1 LTPPAFPASK
11 CVMEKAPGA
20 AVDISIVVPVFNEAE
35 SIPELVERTFAAMEA
50 LGRPFEMILVDD
62 GSTDGSREI
71 FARLTRERPGLKV
84 IRFSRNYGQTAA
96 FAAGFD
102 AASGGIIVTMD
113 GDLQNPPEEI
123 GRLVEDLEA
132 RDLDLVSGWRK
143 DRKDRALSRKLPSF
157 FANRIISK
165 ITGVKLH
172 DYGCSLKA
180 YRSDVLKGVQLYGE
194 LHRFIPVLV
203 SMEGG
208 RIGELPVG
216 HAAREKG
223 KSKYGILRTYKV
235 IVDLMTVTFLKQ
247 YGDRPQHAFGIFG
260 LFLLGAGIV
269 IDAYLAGLKIL
280 TGVDIGGRP
289 LLVLGTL
296 MIIAGIQLLSIGLL
310 SEVMA
315 RTYYES
321 QGKPR
326 YRIREILGK

>member
-1 LTPPAFPASK
+1 MPSDP
-11 CVMEKAPGA
+11 
-20 AVDISIVVPVFNEAE
+20 VDISVVVPIFNEVE
-35 SIPELVERTFAAMEA
+35 SIPELTERTVAVLEGME
-50 LGRPFEMILVDD
+50 RPYEIILVDD
-62 GSTDGSREI
+62 GSTDGSAELYPSLVDRYSGLKI
-71 FARLTRERPGLKV
+71 VRFARN
-84 IRFSRNYGQTAA
+84 FGQTAA

-102 AASGGIIVTMD
+102 LAAGEIIVTMD

-123 GRLVEDLEA
+123 PKLVKSLEDE
-132 RDLDLVSGWRK
+132 DLDLVSGWRK
-143 DRKDRALSRKLPSF
+143 ERKDRALSRKLPSF
-157 FANRIISK
+157 FANRIISG
-165 ITGVKLH
+165 ITGVTLH

-180 YRSDVLKGVQLYGE
+180 YRADVLKGVQLYGE

-208 RIGELPVG
+208 RIAE
-216 HAAREKG
+216 AAVRHEARKKG

-260 LFLLGAGIV
+260 LLLLGGGILV
-269 IDAYLAGLKIL
+269 DGYLAGLKIL
-280 TGVDIGGRP
+280 TGQDIGGRP
-289 LLVLGTL
+289 MLLLGTL

-321 QGKPR
+321 QGKSR
-326 YRIREILGK
+326 YRIREILGR

>member
-1 LTPPAFPASK
+1 MNRVVS
-11 CVMEKAPGA
+11 GDS
-20 AVDISIVVPVFNEAE
+20 VDISIVVPIYNEAE
-35 SIPELVERTFAAMEA
+35 NIPELVERTLKA
-50 LGRPFEMILVDD
+50 LRGLERSFEMILIDD
-62 GSTDGSREI
+62 GSTDGSE
-71 FARLTRERPGLKV
+71 LVYSPLVQDHSEMKV
-84 IRFSRNYGQTAA
+84 IRFSRNFGQTAA

-102 AASGGIIVTMD
+102 LASGKIIVTLD

-123 GRLVEDLEA
+123 GFLVSELEKK
-132 RDLDLVSGWRK
+132 DLDLVSGWRK
-143 DRKDRALSRKLPSF
+143 DRQDRALSRKLPSF

-180 YRSDVLKGVQLYGE
+180 YRSDIVKEVQLYGE

-208 RIGELPVG
+208 RIGELPVK
-216 HAAREKG
+216 HEARKKG
-223 KSKYGILRTYKV
+223 KSKYGILRAYKV
-235 IVDLMTVTFLKQ
+235 IVDLLTVTFLQQ

-269 IDAYLAGLKIL
+269 IDGYLAGLKIL
-280 TGVDIGGRP
+280 TGQDIGGRP
-289 LLVLGTL
+289 LLLLGTL

-326 YRIREILGK
+326 YRIRKIIGK

>member
-1 LTPPAFPASK
+1 MVQDMDQEKPA
-11 CVMEKAPGA
+11 GQI
-20 AVDISIVVPVFNEAE
+20 DISIVVPIYNEVE
-35 SIPELVERTFAAMEA
+35 NIPELVERTFAVME
-50 LGRPFEMILVDD
+50 GMDRPFEMILVDD
-62 GSTDGSREI
+62 GSTDGSE
-71 FARLTRERPGLKV
+71 AVYSSLAHTYSGLKV
-84 IRFSRNYGQTAA
+84 VRFSRNFGQTAA

-102 AASGGIIVTMD
+102 LASGSIIVTMD
-113 GDLQNPPEEI
+113 GDLQNPPEEVPH
-123 GRLVEDLEA
+123 LVEELEHK
-132 RDLDLVSGWRK
+132 DLDLVSGWRK
-143 DRKDRALSRKLPSF
+143 ERKDRALSRKIPSF
-157 FANRIISK
+157 FANRIISR

-180 YRSDVLKGVQLYGE
+180 YRADVLKGVQLYGE

-208 RIGELPVG
+208 RISEIAVR
-216 HAAREKG
+216 HEARKKG

-235 IVDLMTVTFLKQ
+235 VVDLLTVTFLKQ

-260 LFLLGAGIV
+260 FFLLIVGIL
-269 IDAYLAGLKIL
+269 IDAYLAAIKLLG
-280 TGVDIGGRP
+280 GQDIGGRP
-289 LLVLGTL
+289 LLLLGTL

-326 YRIREILGK
+326 YRIRAILGK

>member
-1 LTPPAFPASK
+1 
-11 CVMEKAPGA
+11 MEKAPGA
-20 AVDISIVVPVFNEAE
+20 AADISIVVPVFNEAE
-35 SIPELVERTFAAMEA
+35 NIPELVERTFAAMEA

-62 GSTDGSREI
+62 GSTDESQEV

-102 AASGGIIVTMD
+102 IASGGIIVTMD

-123 GRLVEDLEA
+123 GRLVEELER

-208 RIGELPVG
+208 RIGELPVS

-260 LFLLGAGIV
+260 LFLLGAGIA

-289 LLVLGTL
+289 LLLLGTL

>member
-1 LTPPAFPASK
+1 
-11 CVMEKAPGA
+11 M
-20 AVDISIVVPVFNEAE
+20 DISIVVPIYNEVE
-35 SIPELVERTFAAMEA
+35 NIPELVERTFAVME
-50 LGRPFEMILVDD
+50 GMDRPFEMILVDD
-62 GSTDGSREI
+62 GSTDGSEAVYSSLAHTYSGLKIVR
-71 FARLTRERPGLKV
+71 FARN
-84 IRFSRNYGQTAA
+84 FGQTAA

-102 AASGGIIVTMD
+102 LASGSIIVTMD
-113 GDLQNPPEEI
+113 GDLQNPPEEVPH
-123 GRLVEDLEA
+123 LVEELEHK
-132 RDLDLVSGWRK
+132 DLDLVSGWRK
-143 DRKDRALSRKLPSF
+143 DRKDRALSRKIPSF
-157 FANRIISK
+157 FANRIISR

-180 YRSDVLKGVQLYGE
+180 YRADVLKGVQLYGE

-208 RIGELPVG
+208 RIAEMSVR
-216 HAAREKG
+216 HEARRKG
-223 KSKYGILRTYKV
+223 KSKYGIFRTYKV
-235 IVDLMTVTFLKQ
+235 VVDLMTVTFLKQ

-260 LFLLGAGIV
+260 FFLLSVGIL
-269 IDAYLAGLKIL
+269 IDAYLAGVKLL
-280 TGVDIGGRP
+280 AGQDIGGRP
-289 LLVLGTL
+289 LLLLGTL

>member
-1 LTPPAFPASK
+1 MPSDP
-11 CVMEKAPGA
+11 
-20 AVDISIVVPVFNEAE
+20 VDISVVVPIFNEVE
-35 SIPELVERTFAAMEA
+35 SIPELTERTVAVLEGME
-50 LGRPFEMILVDD
+50 RPYEIILVDD
-62 GSTDGSREI
+62 GSTDGSAELYPSLVDRY
-71 FARLTRERPGLKV
+71 PGLKIV
-84 IRFSRNYGQTAA
+84 RFARNFGQTAA

-102 AASGGIIVTMD
+102 LAAGEIIVTMD

-123 GRLVEDLEA
+123 PKLVKSLEDE
-132 RDLDLVSGWRK
+132 DLDLVSGWRK
-143 DRKDRALSRKLPSF
+143 ERKDRALSRKLPSF
-157 FANRIISK
+157 FANRIISG
-165 ITGVKLH
+165 ITGVTLH

-180 YRSDVLKGVQLYGE
+180 YRADVLKGVQLYGE

-208 RIGELPVG
+208 RIAE
-216 HAAREKG
+216 AAVRHEARKKG

-260 LFLLGAGIV
+260 LLLLGGGILV
-269 IDAYLAGLKIL
+269 DGYLAGLKIL
-280 TGVDIGGRP
+280 TGQDIGGRP
-289 LLVLGTL
+289 MLLLGTL

-321 QGKPR
+321 QGKSR
-326 YRIREILGK
+326 YRIREILGR

>member
-1 LTPPAFPASK
+1 
-11 CVMEKAPGA
+11 MPGEPL
-20 AVDISIVVPVFNEAE
+20 DISIVTPIYNEVE
-35 SIPELVERTFAAMEA
+35 NIPELVERTFAVME
-50 LGRPFEMILVDD
+50 GMERSFEMILVDD
-62 GSTDGSREI
+62 GSTDGSEAVYSSLAHTYR
-71 FARLTRERPGLKV
+71 GLKV
-84 IRFSRNYGQTAA
+84 VRFARNFGQTAA

-102 AASGGIIVTMD
+102 LASGAIIVTMD

-123 GRLVEDLEA
+123 PHLVEELENK
-132 RDLDLVSGWRK
+132 DLDLVSGWRK
-143 DRKDRALSRKLPSF
+143 DRKDRALSRKIPSF
-157 FANRIISK
+157 FANRIISR

-180 YRSDVLKGVQLYGE
+180 YSAEVLKGVQLYGE

-208 RIGELPVG
+208 RITEIPVR
-216 HAAREKG
+216 HEARKKG

-235 IVDLMTVTFLKQ
+235 VVDLLTVTFLKQ

-260 LFLLGAGIV
+260 LLLLGGGTIV
-269 IDAYLAGLKIL
+269 DGYLAGLKLL
-280 TGVDIGGRP
+280 TGQDIGGRP
-289 LLVLGTL
+289 LLILGTL

>member
-1 LTPPAFPASK
+1 
-11 CVMEKAPGA
+11 MEREMPGEPI
-20 AVDISIVVPVFNEAE
+20 DISIVIPIYNEVE
-35 SIPELVERTFAAMEA
+35 NIPELVERTFAVME
-50 LGRPFEMILVDD
+50 GMERSFEMILVDD
-62 GSTDGSREI
+62 GSTDGSE
-71 FARLTRERPGLKV
+71 AVYSSLAHTYQGLKV
-84 IRFSRNYGQTAA
+84 VRFARNFGQTAA

-102 AASGGIIVTMD
+102 LASGVIIVTMD

-123 GRLVEDLEA
+123 PSIVEELEKK
-132 RDLDLVSGWRK
+132 DLDLVSGWRK
-143 DRKDRALSRKLPSF
+143 DRKDRALSRKIPSF
-157 FANRIISK
+157 FANRIISR

-180 YRSDVLKGVQLYGE
+180 YRAEVLKGVQLYGE

-208 RIGELPVG
+208 RITEIPVQ
-216 HAAREKG
+216 HEARRKG

-235 IVDLMTVTFLKQ
+235 IVDLLTVTFLKQ

-260 LFLLGAGIV
+260 LLLQGGGTIV
-269 IDAYLAGLKIL
+269 DGYLAGLKL
-280 TGVDIGGRP
+280 LGGQDIGGRP
-289 LLVLGTL
+289 LLILGTL

-310 SEVMA
+310 SEVVA

>member
-1 LTPPAFPASK
+1 MDPETTGGP
-11 CVMEKAPGA
+11 
-20 AVDISIVVPVFNEAE
+20 VDISIVVPLYNEVE
-35 SIPELVERTFAAMEA
+35 NIPELVERTFAVMEG
-50 LGRPFEMILVDD
+50 LERPFEMILVDD
-62 GSTDGSREI
+62 GSTDGSEAVYSSLAHTYR
-71 FARLTRERPGLKV
+71 GLKV
-84 IRFSRNYGQTAA
+84 VRFARNFGQTAA

-102 AASGGIIVTMD
+102 LASGGIIVTMD

-123 GRLVEDLEA
+123 PHLVEELEGK
-132 RDLDLVSGWRK
+132 DLDLVSGWRK
-143 DRKDRALSRKLPSF
+143 DRRDRALSRKLPSF
-157 FANRIISK
+157 VANRIISR

-180 YRSDVLKGVQLYGE
+180 YRGNLLKDVQLYGE

-208 RIGELPVG
+208 RIAEIPVR
-216 HAAREKG
+216 HEARRKG
-223 KSKYGILRTYKV
+223 RSKYGIMRTYKV
-235 IVDLMTVTFLKQ
+235 IVDLITVTFLKQ

-260 LFLLGAGIV
+260 LLLLGGGIL
-269 IDAYLAGLKIL
+269 IDGYLAGLKL
-280 TGVDIGGRP
+280 LAGRDIGGRP
-289 LLVLGTL
+289 LLILGTL

>member
-1 LTPPAFPASK
+1 MDEPI
-11 CVMEKAPGA
+11 PGA
-20 AVDISIVVPVFNEAE
+20 AVDISIVVPVYNEVE
-35 SIPELVERTFAAMEA
+35 SIPELVERTFAVLEGME
-50 LGRPFEMILVDD
+50 RPFEMILVDD
-62 GSTDGSREI
+62 GSTDGSEAIYSSLAHTYNGLKIIR
-71 FARLTRERPGLKV
+71 FARN
-84 IRFSRNYGQTAA
+84 FGQTAA

-102 AASGGIIVTMD
+102 LASGKIIVTLD

-123 GRLVEDLEA
+123 PGLVQHLEK

-157 FANRIISK
+157 FANRIISR

-208 RIGELPVG
+208 RIGEMPVR
-216 HAAREKG
+216 HESRKKG

-235 IVDLMTVTFLKQ
+235 IVDLLTVTFLKQ

-260 LFLLGAGIV
+260 LLLMGGGIV
-269 IDAYLAGLKIL
+269 VDGYLAGVKLL
-280 TGVDIGGRP
+280 TGQDIGGRP
-289 LLVLGTL
+289 LLILGTL

-326 YRIREILGK
+326 YRIREILGR

>member
-1 LTPPAFPASK
+1 MSQ
-11 CVMEKAPGA
+11 EAPGRS
-20 AVDISIVVPVFNEAE
+20 AVDISIVVPIYNEAE
-35 SIPELVERTFAAMEA
+35 NIPELVERTFAAMEG
-50 LGRPFEMILVDD
+50 LGRPFEVILIDD
-62 GSTDGSREI
+62 GSTDQSRSVYSPLVP
-71 FARLTRERPGLKV
+71 ARPGLRV

-102 AASGGIIVTMD
+102 LAAGRIIVTMD

-123 GRLVEDLEA
+123 GVLVAELEK
-132 RDLDLVSGWRK
+132 RELDLVSGWRK

-157 FANRIISK
+157 FANRIISR

-180 YRSDVLKGVQLYGE
+180 YRSDLLKGVQLYGE

-208 RIGELPVG
+208 RIGELPVR
-216 HAAREKG
+216 HAARKKG
-223 KSKYGILRTYKV
+223 KSKYGILRAYKV

-260 LFLLGAGIV
+260 LFLLGAGTA

-280 TGVDIGGRP
+280 TGEDIGGRP
-289 LLVLGTL
+289 LLLLGTL

-326 YRIREILGK
+326 YRVREILGE

>member
-1 LTPPAFPASK
+1 
-11 CVMEKAPGA
+11 MEKAPGA

-35 SIPELVERTFAAMEA
+35 NISELVERTFAAMEG

-71 FARLTRERPGLKV
+71 FTRLTRERPGLKV

-123 GRLVEDLEA
+123 GRLVEDLET

-157 FANRIISK
+157 FANRIISR

-180 YRSDVLKGVQLYGE
+180 YRSEVLQGVQLYGE

-208 RIGELPVG
+208 RIGELPVR

-223 KSKYGILRTYKV
+223 KSKYGILRIYKV
-235 IVDLMTVTFLKQ
+235 IVDLMTVTFLKE

-260 LFLLGAGIV
+260 LFLLGAGIA

-280 TGVDIGGRP
+280 TGVNIGGRP
-289 LLVLGTL
+289 LLLLGTL

>member
-1 LTPPAFPASK
+1 MTPPAFPASK

>member
-1 LTPPAFPASK
+1 
-11 CVMEKAPGA
+11 MEKGIQGGP
-20 AVDISIVVPVFNEAE
+20 VDISIVVPIYNEVE
-35 SIPELVERTFAAMEA
+35 NIPELVERTFAVME
-50 LGRPFEMILVDD
+50 GMNRPFEMILVDD
-62 GSTDGSREI
+62 GSTDGSE
-71 FARLTRERPGLKV
+71 AVYSSLAHTYKGLKV
-84 IRFSRNYGQTAA
+84 ARFSRNFGQTAA

-102 AASGGIIVTMD
+102 LASGGIIVTMD

-123 GRLVEDLEA
+123 PHLVEELEH

-143 DRKDRALSRKLPSF
+143 ERRDRALSRKIPSF
-157 FANRIISK
+157 FANRIISRV
-165 ITGVKLH
+165 TGVKLH

-180 YRSDVLKGVQLYGE
+180 YRADVLKGIQLYGE

-208 RIGELPVG
+208 RIAEIAVR
-216 HAAREKG
+216 HEARRKG
-223 KSKYGILRTYKV
+223 KSKYGLLRTYKV
-235 IVDLMTVTFLKQ
+235 IVDMMTVTFLKQ

-260 LFLLGAGIV
+260 LFLLGIGTV
-269 IDAYLAGLKIL
+269 IDAYLAVVKLVAGQ
-280 TGVDIGGRP
+280 DIGGRP
-289 LLVLGTL
+289 LLLLGTL
-296 MIIAGIQLLSIGLL
+296 LIIAGIQLLSIGLL